1 MARDHLLVID
11 QGTTSTRSVVYN
23 ARLEPVGQAQIEVL
37 PTYPQSGWV
46 EHDPD
51 ALIASVGSQVTGALL
66 DAGVRADRIAG
77 IGLTNQRE
85 TTIVWERASG
95 RPIAPAVV
103 WQDRRTARACERLRS
118 QQGWISKATG
128 LVSILTSPPPRSPG
142 SSIMS
147 PGLAPVPTGASW
159 PRGPLIRW

>member
-23 ARLEPVGQAQIEVL
+23 AKLEPVGQGQIEVL

-51 ALIASVGSQVTGALL
+51 SLIASVGSQVTQALL
-66 DAGVRADRIAG
+66 AAGVRADRIAA

-85 TTIVWERASG
+85 TTIVWERATG
-95 RPIAPAVV
+95 RPIAPALV
-103 WQDRRTARACERLRS
+103 WQDRRTAPICA
-118 QQGWISKATG
+118 AA
-128 LVSILTSPPPRSPG
+128 PP
-142 SSIMS
+142 
-147 PGLAPVPTGASW
+147 T
-159 PRGPLIRW
+159 